1 MSSISSQFSVY
12 IPRVFENIP
21 NEKIVKSFEY
31 LDLGKVD
38 KMDVKYRTGVDG
50 TRFKMVFIHFKEWY
64 SNSAAVHFRERVEN
78 PEVDAKLVY
87 DDPWHWIVLPNKSAH
102 ADTSKN
108 MPLLSIC
115 SDFNVDECMMRI
127 DDMEKQLNKL
137 YQNLLCRTNNEEYVE
152 GDIETGNMTRMTMRE
167 LEDDDSTLVDDY
179 TDVPPFHITENLS
192 NIHHQDSYYDDVMSI
207 STDEDA
213 MSISTTDEFYDL
225 EKGGSHDSYTML
237 VGEDKTLRRQWM
249 TANICGNH

>member
-12 IPRVFENIP
+12 IPRVFANIP
-21 NEKIVKSFEY
+21 DEKIVKTFEY

-50 TRFKMVFIHFKEWY
+50 TTFKMVFIHFKEWY
-64 SNSAAVHFRERVEN
+64 SNSAALHFRERVEN
-78 PEVDAKLVY
+78 PGVDAKLVY

-108 MPLLSIC
+108 MPMLSN
-115 SDFNVDECMMRI
+115 SDFNLEKCFMRI
-127 DDMEKQLNKL
+127 DDMEKELNNLYDKL
-137 YQNLLCRTNNEEYVE
+137 LRTSNNEEYID

-179 TDVPPFHITENLS
+179 TDVPPFHITEDLS
-192 NIHHQDSYYDDVMSI
+192 NIRNQDSYYDDVMSI
-207 STDEDA
+207 STHEDA
-213 MSISTTDEFYDL
+213 MSISTNDEFYDL
-225 EKGGSHDSYTML
+225 EKGGSLDSYTML
-237 VGEDKTLRRQWM
+237 VHGDKSLRRHWM

>member
-1 MSSISSQFSVY
+1 
-12 IPRVFENIP
+12 
-21 NEKIVKSFEY
+21 
-31 LDLGKVD
+31 
-38 KMDVKYRTGVDG
+38 
-50 TRFKMVFIHFKEWY
+50 MVFVHFKEWY

-137 YQNLLCRTNNEEYVE
+137 YQNLLCSTTNNEEYVD

-179 TDVPPFHITENLS
+179 TDVHPFHITENLS
-192 NIHHQDSYYDDVMSI
+192 NIHHQDSYYYDVMSI

-225 EKGGSHDSYTML
+225 EKGGSLDSYTML
-237 VGEDKTLRRQWM
+237 VDGDNTLRRHWM